1 MQPGAAAI
9 PRGALLILA
18 VATLAAG
25 QAAAHPQF
33 ALATVNRYSKLVLLP
48 RGQIRLTYV
57 LMVGDV
63 PAMALRQGADT
74 DRDGKLSEAEG
85 AGLARGLRDRVQQGV
100 IMTLDGRPVP
110 VIFEEPVL
118 GLAGDAVA
126 PSAFSVDLTLTL
138 PAPPGIEHALRYD
151 DRTAIGPVGEV
162 EILLEESP
170 AVRLL
175 AAWQGEGREQQARTT
190 RFLYQGPPAS
200 SLTDRSVG
208 LRFVEGQTSGV
219 AVSPTG
225 RRTARWPLLL
235 YGLYGAGLL
244 LGVAVVAA
252 LGRSLLRPRS

>member
-1 MQPGAAAI
+1 MALVDGLEA
-9 PRGALLILA
+9 RSLLGALLLTVTILG
-18 VATLAAG
+18 G

-48 RGQIRLTYV
+48 RGQVRLTYV

-85 AGLARGLRDRVQQGV
+85 AALARGLRDRVQQGV
-100 IMTLDGRPVP
+100 SLRLDGRPVP

-118 GLAGDAVA
+118 GLAGEAVA
-126 PSAFSVDLTLTL
+126 PSAFSVDLTMTL
-138 PAPPGIEHALRYD
+138 PAPPGREHELRYD
-151 DRTAIGPVGEV
+151 DQAAIGPVGEV

-170 AVRLL
+170 TVRLL
-175 AAWQGEGREQQARTT
+175 AGWQGEARGQQTRTT

-208 LRFVEGQTSGV
+208 LRFLEAAPAPAPAPGQR
-219 AVSPTG
+219 TG
-225 RRTARWPLLL
+225 WRMLL
-235 YGLYGAGLL
+235 YGLALL
-244 LGVAVVAA
+244 LGAAGVAVV
-252 LGRSLLRPRS
+252 GRALLRPRS